1 MPELK
6 KRMNAGYVLMDS
18 YTSASGTTYYFLE
31 RGKLRCSLEIESDG
45 HGWLYTSNDIRR
57 I

>member
-6 KRMNAGYVLMDS
+6 KRIKSGYVLMDS
-18 YTSASGTTYYFLE
+18 YAKTNGSVCYFLE
-31 RGKLRCSLEIESDG
+31 RGKLKCMIEVEPDG